1 MGKVKEAAMED
12 QANLYPYMQAAQELL
27 EVYPQ
32 LYKQKLLDAKLQ
44 TAYTVDE
51 KRLYIDLLVSIIK
64 PFADHLNL
72 KLNFGIDSIV
82 KNWMQENYKYKWGKE
97 P

>member
-1 MGKVKEAAMED
+1 MGKVKQAAMED

-32 LYKQKLLDAKLQ
+32 LYKQKLLDAKLK

-51 KRLYIDLLVSIIK
+51 KQLYIDLLISIIK

-72 KLNFGIDSIV
+72 KLNFSIGTV
-82 KNWMQENYKYKWGKE
+82 IEYDMQEQDDRS
-97 P
+97 PM